1 MRPIRLLVAT
11 ILLAASTVWWQASKP
26 TIEQTTRPLALKE
39 ARQKCPIALPEGA
52 MNIQFA
58 YYSDAT
64 VHQSLVRFEVAFE
77 IGVFHVDE
85 VFREHA
91 RRMGWSFKSPAGRAI
106 TEAPSLSLTPMPQLH
121 VGWFDVEK
129 IHHGKTYG
137 ELNSWQP
144 QVWIDEDRNVFFFC
158 LTD

>member
-1 MRPIRLLVAT
+1 MRSITLLTTTV
-11 ILLAASTVWWQASKP
+11 LLAASTVWWQASKP
-26 TIEQTTRPLALKE
+26 TIEQTTKPLALEE
-39 ARQKCPIALPEGA
+39 ARSKCPISLPREA
-52 MNIQFA
+52 KNIQYA

-64 VHQSLVRFEVAFE
+64 VHQSFVRFEVPYE
-77 IGVFHVDE
+77 IGLSHVDE

-91 RRMGWSFKSPAGRAI
+91 RRMKWTFKSPAEVAL
-106 TEAPSLSLTPMPQLH
+106 TEAPSLSVTPMPQLH

-129 IHHGKTYG
+129 VHRGKTYG

-144 QVWIDEDRNVFFFC
+144 QVWIDVDRNVFFFC